1 MVNSTINYGVYEMNS
16 VQTKL
21 DEARSELLG
30 IGLFNNRLIN
40 YKLLTTRGVKI
51 IDESPP
57 DVYQIL
63 VKDGKTMSFLP
74 KDESE
79 EDSFFLF
86 EDEEESDPAR
96 YTDTKLQTDHSSTEL
111 QKRLLNTRETA
122 RTALEE
128 QGVTTLYLA
137 LGMLEWYESESSDM
151 SRHAP
156 LILIPVTIDRKSVRA
171 KIRISYTGEEIGTN
185 LCLQEKLKSGFGIQF
200 PDLPEVD
207 DLDQSNILKYYR
219 DVSQK
224 IGDFN
229 RWSVDNSAIAL
240 GFFSFSKFLMYRD
253 LDPRNWVDN
262 TLYEHPVLQSLLING
277 FQEPEPSIDDSVP
290 NIDKYLKSN
299 DTHHVLDADSSQTLA
314 IHDVS
319 QGRNLV
325 IQGPPGTGKSQTIT
339 NIIAAAIA
347 EGKRVLF
354 VAEKMAALDVVK
366 RKLDEVGLGGA
377 CLELHSHKMNKKAVI
392 DELKR
397 IYERGKFQMVNA
409 KQELESL
416 LSDRDRLNR
425 YCEAVNKPI
434 GESGITPYQAYGVLL
449 VTQRLLSGKE
459 LPTLASKNFQHS
471 TSEFREGVALT
482 EEFQT
487 LLKRMGIPK
496 KHSFWGS
503 LCKVFLPTDREPLK
517 RAAAE
522 ACERVSELKDSSE
535 QLAQHLKLVIPD
547 TCEGVESLIRAA
559 RHVLDAPE
567 LLGVAVQSTAWETH
581 SNDLEVGFNAG
592 ERLDEL
598 HKKHDDRLI
607 PEAWEQ
613 NVLEIRQKLAA
624 YGDKRWRML
633 SGNYRRACNE
643 LKGLCSQPQLL
654 PKAHH
659 DRLSI
664 VDAILE
670 MQREAP
676 QFEQIQEIGQELFGS
691 HWQGQALNWDQLR
704 AIVKYLSALHK
715 SVTNNDLPEAVV
727 TYLASNPNLEELK
740 ALLVNVEELLS
751 SYPDLLQTVIEK
763 IKLDEKVRFGSD
775 DGLKQLPF
783 TEQVKIFKSWET
795 EPDRLQD
802 MVSYHHLVEA
812 LRDKDFNEIVKV
824 ANEWSEAGEYLS
836 DLLKQTWYNARIE
849 TVMKE
854 RPILASF
861 SSEPHQHIVERFKK
875 LDRRSLESNKVKVAY
890 EHWKHLPRPQYEVS
904 RGHLGFLMNEFA
916 KTGKQRRPTIRKLMT
931 EAGHAIQ
938 AIKPIFMMSPLSVA
952 KFLPPDSIGFDLVV
966 FDEASQVKPVDA
978 FGAII
983 RGKQTVVVGDNKQ
996 LPPTDFF
1003 DKLIKD
1009 DSEKTEEK
1017 IDNKG
1022 SILDLFCT
1030 KIAPERMLRW
1040 HYRSRHESL
1049 IAVSNLE
1056 FYDNRLQLF
1065 PSPDAVK
1072 KEVGLVY
1079 HPLPDTTYGRGG
1091 SRSNPKEAKEV
1102 AEKVMAHA
1110 RARPDLTLGVATFST
1125 AQMQAI
1131 QDQLELLRRE
1141 DPSCEQTFFNA
1152 HQEEPFF
1159 VKNLENVQG
1168 DERDIIFISIGYG
1181 RTAKGELT
1189 MNFGPLNQEG
1199 GERRLNVLITRAR
1212 QRCEVFTNLTADDID
1227 LSRTNARGVE
1237 VLKRYLKYAQTG
1249 ELDLDM
1255 PVPTGKPPDSPF
1267 EIEVADV
1274 LRRRGYE
1281 IDHQIGIAGYFI
1293 DLGVKDS
1300 KRPGRYL
1307 LGIECDGATYHSAQ
1321 SARDRDRIRQEKLE
1335 DLGWRIHRI
1344 WSTDW
1349 FKFPDRE
1356 LKKAAE
1362 AIEAAKAHVPSPPNP
1377 EPENDVQDSSE
1388 DEKEPD
1394 VQVDPTPE
1402 PKPKS
1407 LIEKYR
1413 LAELDIS
1420 TNGNALHAVPLN
1432 TMVHWIQQ
1440 IVEIESP
1447 VHLNEITRRITSA
1460 VGAKIGKRIQEA
1472 IETAARWAVRSES
1485 VHIKEKFLYRTGQEQ
1500 ITVRDRGELP
1510 NTSRKLELIAPEEI
1524 QEAIKLIVS
1533 ESLGIGRKDLPKET
1547 CKLFGF
1553 KKVNESM
1560 QRDVEVKINEMIE
1573 HDELTDKAGSLVLTT
1588 VK

>member
-1 MVNSTINYGVYEMNS
+1 MNS
-16 VQTKL
+16 VETKL
-21 DEARSELLG
+21 DEARDELLD
-30 IGLFNNRLIN
+30 LSFRNPLIN
-40 YKLLTTRGVKI
+40 YKLLKARGVEI
-51 IDESPP
+51 VAESPP
-57 DVYQIL
+57 DIYQIL
-63 VKDGKTMSFLP
+63 VQDKKAMSFLP
-74 KDESE
+74 RHESE
-79 EDSFFLF
+79 EDNVFLF
-86 EDEEESDPAR
+86 EDEEEYDSDR
-96 YTDTKLQTDHSSTEL
+96 YTDTKLQTGHTKLQTSHSFTEL
-111 QKRLLNTRETA
+111 QKRLLNTWNTA

-137 LGMLEWYESESSDM
+137 LGMLKWYESESSDIP
-151 SRHAP
+151 RHAP

-171 KIRISYTGEEIGTN
+171 KIRISYTGEDIGTN

-200 PDLPEVD
+200 PDLPEAD
-207 DLDQSNILKYYR
+207 DLDRSNILKYYQN
-219 DVSQK
+219 VSQK

-229 RWSVDNSAIAL
+229 RWSVDDSVIAL

-253 LDPRNWVDN
+253 LDPRNWSDN
-262 TLYEHPVLQSLLING
+262 TLSEHPVLQSVLING
-277 FQEPEPSIDDSVP
+277 FQEPKPSIDDSVP
-290 NIDKYLKSN
+290 NIDKYLNPN

-366 RKLDEVGLGGA
+366 RKLDGVGLGGA

-397 IYERGKFQMVNA
+397 IYERGKFPMVNA
-409 KQELESL
+409 KQELKSL

-425 YCEAVNKPI
+425 YCEAVNTPI
-434 GESGITPYQAYGVLL
+434 GESGITPYQAYGELL
-449 VTQRLLSGKE
+449 VVQRRLSGKK
-459 LPTLASKNFQHS
+459 LPTLASKDFQHS
-471 TSEFREGVALT
+471 TSEFRDGVALT

-496 KHSFWGS
+496 KHPFWGS
-503 LCKVFLPTDREPLK
+503 VCKVFLPTDKEPLK

-522 ACERVSELKDSSE
+522 ACKCVSELKNSSE
-535 QLAQHLKLVIPD
+535 QLAQHLKLPVPN
-547 TCEGVESLIRAA
+547 TCEAAESLISAAHRA
-559 RHVLDAPE
+559 LEAPD
-567 LLGVAVQSTAWETH
+567 LSGVSVQSTAWRTH
-581 SNDLEVGFNAG
+581 SNDLELGLNAG
-592 ERLDEL
+592 EKLSEL
-598 HKKHDDRLI
+598 HNAHDNILI
-607 PEAWEQ
+607 PAAWKQ
-613 NVLEIRQKLAA
+613 NVLEIRQMLAA
-624 YGDKRWRML
+624 YGDKWWRIL
-633 SGNYRRACNE
+633 SRKYLRAHDE
-643 LKGLCSQPQLL
+643 LKGLCSQQL
-654 PKAHH
+654 PKAQNA
-659 DRLSI
+659 RLRI

-670 MQREAP
+670 AQCELP
-676 QFEQIQEIGQELFGS
+676 HFEQIQEIGQELFGT
-691 HWQGQALNWDQLR
+691 HWQGQSSDWTKHR
-704 AIVKYLSALHK
+704 EIFEYLSTLHEA
-715 SVTNNDLPEAVV
+715 VANNELHEAVV
-727 TYLASNPNLEELK
+727 TYLSSNPDLDDLK
-740 ALLVNVEELLS
+740 SIVTTVEEHQGN
-751 SYPDLLQTVIEK
+751 YPNLLQTVIEK
-763 IKLDEKVRFGSD
+763 IELDEKVRFGSD

-783 TEQVKIFKSWET
+783 TEQAKIFKSWET
-795 EPDRLQD
+795 ESDSLQD
-802 MVSYHHLVEA
+802 MVLHNHLAEA
-812 LRDKDFNEIVKV
+812 LTDSSFAEIVKV
-824 ANEWSEAGEYLS
+824 TNEWPEAGEYLS
-836 DLLKQTWYNARIE
+836 DILKLAWYSARVE
-849 TVMKE
+849 TAMLE

-861 SSEPHQHIVERFKK
+861 NSDAHQHIVERFKE
-875 LDRRSLESNKVKVAY
+875 LDRSSLEYNKAKVAY
-890 EHWKHLPRPQYEVS
+890 EHWKQLPRQGMS
-904 RGHLGFLMNEFA
+904 TGQLGSLKKEF
-916 KTGKQRRPTIRKLMT
+916 KRKGRYMPIRKLMT
-931 EAGHAIQ
+931 KAGNAIQ
-938 AIKPIFMMSPLSVA
+938 AIKPIFMMSPLSIA
-952 KFLPPDSIGFDLVV
+952 KFLPPESVDFDLVI
-966 FDEASQVKPVDA
+966 FDEASQIKPVDA

-983 RGKQTVVVGDNKQ
+983 RGKQTVVVGDSQQ

-1003 DKLIKD
+1003 AALIADGAGAIKNM
-1009 DSEKTEEK
+1009 E
-1017 IDNKG
+1017 
-1022 SILDLFCT
+1022 SILDLFCA
-1030 KIAPERMLRW
+1030 KSAPERMLRW

-1065 PSPDAVK
+1065 PSPDAEK
-1072 KEVGLVY
+1072 EEVGLVY

-1110 RARPDLTLGVATFST
+1110 HTRPDLTLGVATFST

-1152 HQEEPFF
+1152 HPKEPFF

-1168 DERDIIFISIGYG
+1168 DERDVIFISVGYG
-1181 RTAKGELT
+1181 RNAKGELT

-1227 LSRTNARGVE
+1227 LSRTNARGVV

-1249 ELDLDM
+1249 ELDI

-1267 EIEVADV
+1267 EVEVADA

-1293 DLGVKDS
+1293 DLGVKDKDS

-1335 DLGWRIHRI
+1335 NLGWRIHRI

-1349 FKFPDRE
+1349 FRFPDRE

-1362 AIEAAKAHVPSPPNP
+1362 AIEAAKAHVPSPSDP

-1388 DEKEPD
+1388 DEKETD
-1394 VQVDPTPE
+1394 VPVDPTSE

-1407 LIEKYR
+1407 LTEKYK

-1420 TNGNALHAVPLN
+1420 TNGSALHAVPQRTIAN
-1432 TMVHWIQQ
+1432 WIQKV
-1440 IVEIESP
+1440 VEIESP
-1447 VHLNEITRRITSA
+1447 VHLNEIARRITSA
-1460 VGAKIGKRIQEA
+1460 VGAKIGKRIREA
-1472 IETAARWAVRSES
+1472 IENAARWAVRSES

-1524 QEAIKLIVS
+1524 HEAIKLIVS
-1533 ESLGIGRKDLPKET
+1533 ESLGIERKDLPKET

-1573 HDELTDKAGSLVLTT
+1573 HGELTERAGSLVLANQPPT
-1588 VK
+1588 